1 MNYST
6 SNRADLQ
13 WIRLLLYST
22 VITYLV
28 AIVGDIFHYTI
39 GTRMRP
45 ALLSLVLFFL
55 INAVG
60 LKGIRKN
67 AIFVIRVLPDAS
79 KKNATE
85 NDKIDDRIDDKI
97 DERNLP
103 GKTNKSYHNYGLKP
117 AEAQLLAEKLKEY
130 MNLKKPHMNPDLCL
144 KDLAEQLNVY
154 PHYVT
159 QILNTLFNQNF
170 YDFVN
175 TYRVNEAKKLLKEGV
190 DKSNKV
196 PVITIAYDCGF
207 NSKSS
212 FNRIFK
218 QKIGITPSEY
228 REKNAKNS
236 HTIDTL

>member
-6 SNRADLQ
+6 SDKADLS
-13 WIRLLLYST
+13 WIQLLLYCT
-22 VITYLV
+22 AVTYLV
-28 AIVGDIFHYTI
+28 AIAGYILHLAI

-45 ALLSLVLFFL
+45 ELLSIVLFFL

-60 LKGIRKN
+60 LKGI
-67 AIFVIRVLPDAS
+67 
-79 KKNATE
+79 KKNATFVIRFLPNE
-85 NDKIDDRIDDKI
+85 QKNDTETNDKAIS
-97 DERNLP
+97 EEYTQN
-103 GKTNKSYHNYGLKP
+103 KTTDAYHNYGLKQ

-130 MNLKKPHMNPDLCL
+130 MSSQKPYINPDLCL
-144 KDLAEQLNVY
+144 RDLAEQLNVY

-175 TYRVNEAKKLLKEGV
+175 TYRVNEAEKLLKNT

-196 PVITIAYDCGF
+196 PTIITIAYSCGF

-218 QKIGITPSEY
+218 QKMGLTPSEY
-228 REKNAKNS
+228 RETKAKNLP
-236 HTIDTL
+236 TTL

>member
-1 MNYST
+1 
-6 SNRADLQ
+6 
-13 WIRLLLYST
+13 
-22 VITYLV
+22 
-28 AIVGDIFHYTI
+28 
-39 GTRMRP
+39 MRP
-45 ALLSLVLFFL
+45 ELLSLVLFFL

-67 AIFVIRVLPDAS
+67 ATFVIRVLPDTS
-79 KKNATE
+79 K
-85 NDKIDDRIDDKI
+85 NDKIDEDTQCKAS
-97 DERNLP
+97 
-103 GKTNKSYHNYGLKP
+103 KSYHNYGLKP

-130 MNLKKPHMNPDLCL
+130 MNLKKPYINPDLCL

-175 TYRVNEAKKLLKEGV
+175 TYRVNEAKRLIKEGI

-196 PVITIAYDCGF
+196 PIITIAYDCGF

-218 QKIGITPSEY
+218 QKIGLTPSEY
-228 REKNAKNS
+228 REKSTENCQ
-236 HTIDTL
+236 TEDMP